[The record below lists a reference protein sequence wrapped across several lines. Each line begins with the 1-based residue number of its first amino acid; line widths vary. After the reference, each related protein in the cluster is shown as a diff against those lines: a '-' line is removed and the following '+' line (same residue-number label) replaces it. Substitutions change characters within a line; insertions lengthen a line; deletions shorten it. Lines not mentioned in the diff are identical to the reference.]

1 MFVDCR
7 ECYFINLYL
16 YLHFRQIV
24 GVYLWI

>member
-7 ECYFINLYL
+7 ESKFINLYL

-24 GVYLWI
+24 GVCLWI